1 MSLESSLRF
10 TNASWTHLL
19 QVPRRHPRLHLRR
32 VPDTSRTRPGHVQDT
47 SRTRPGASRWHP
59 RAKNS
64 FFDGFEVVSL
74 LARTVSK
81 ASCLRSRRVSPSI
94 LGHVSTMD
102 NPLRGVNLL
111 DLV

>member
-32 VPDTSRTRPGHVQDT
+32 VPDT